1 MATDKSTIGLV
12 SSSKYDIYSKLITIA
27 SKYTDINN
35 EDFLK
40 TGLFGYITESMALI
54 ARDSSFHKT
63 MLYNES
69 FLNTAVMPKSVYNWA
84 KMFNINITSAT
95 PAYADMM
102 ITISVDDIVQSF
114 SDYRGQADKYGQDV
128 RLSSSMLI
136 LDRGN
141 QFIAGEFKFALER
154 SILIYKNVANDDT
167 FIVKH
172 CSTEKVTTQYQDLDS
187 VYVKN
192 TITTTDG
199 VQYLSFVVRAYQYEI
214 QNLEKQIASSS
225 FLNTKVHKFNFTGQF
240 AGAKLFYKRGTF
252 IEPIELRFSDIRRD
266 EALSGITNKFA
277 YYNLIDTN
285 TLQVTFSNVTGDFIP
300 AANSSL
306 VLELY
311 TTRGASGNISFTGDV
326 IFRLKEENI
335 RNLPVLVSFF
345 ANLSVGGLDSPSLPK
360 IKSTIINEIS
370 TRDVIVTETDLN
382 NYFLILTALL
392 ETINDG
398 KITFV
403 KKRDDILRRVFSSYI
418 LMRDGLTIDGD
429 TASSDYT
436 SNVIPTNTLDA
447 EFMVSDNISK
457 PFGSIIRRKPGTLD
471 EYEYVPSNN
480 LSSSDEDYYIIP
492 FYTRITLS
500 PFKKVKYIYNLTDD
514 STSLSYSNITNN
526 SSDLFIVP
534 SSVSVTRGI
543 EGINTSKFYN
553 FKFNFTTNFSLEEQ
567 SSSTNANYRLQFFR
581 RGNDVTPLESINFVE
596 GSNLLIESIESDQ
609 ESGIFNTSMTF
620 SLQVKEDLEFDF
632 SAASSSTD
640 FGTLI
645 NLTHEN
651 LTFSLPEDIRVVLK
665 FERILREN
673 ISIDFKSDGFLSLF
687 RNLDEIMF
695 SDIVVN
701 TKKKT
706 IEEEEVDV
714 ITSISIR
721 DIPVVHQSF
730 FNTGENQSKFIKQ
743 LFVYID
749 MLKDNL
755 GRLETNTFF
764 DLKFFN
770 TKGLSKYFNTT
781 KIDIKL
787 ELDVHVLDY
796 TESLASQ
803 IKDYT
808 RLLVDRSNMTNSLKI
823 SLLIKELTAAFPA
836 NISYIVFKGL
846 NDTFNQ
852 YLEYSR
858 GTSLAAPE
866 YFSISKDNLQYI
878 NIIPIAEDIN

>member
-1 MATDKSTIGLV
+1 MATDKSKIGLV
-12 SSSKYDIYSKLITIA
+12 SSSKYDIYSKLLTIA

-84 KMFNINITSAT
+84 KMFNINITAAN
-95 PAYADMM
+95 PAYAEMM
-102 ITISVDDIVQSF
+102 ITIAVDDLVSSF
-114 SDYRGQADKYGQDV
+114 SDYRGQTSKYGQDV
-128 RLSSSMLI
+128 RLAASMLV

-141 QFIAGEFKFALER
+141 QFIAGEFKFALEK
-154 SILIYKNVANDDT
+154 SIMIYKNAADDDT
-167 FIVKH
+167 FVVRY
-172 CSTEKVTTQYQDLDS
+172 CTTESVTTQYQTLDS
-187 VYVKN
+187 AFIKN
-192 TITTTDG
+192 TLTTTDG

-214 QNLEKQIASSS
+214 QVIEKQIASSS
-225 FLNTKVHKFNFTGQF
+225 FLNTKVHRFNFNNQF
-240 AGAKLFYKRGTF
+240 AGAKLFYKRGT
-252 IEPIELRFSDIRRD
+252 IMEPIELRFSDIRRD
-266 EALSGITNKFA
+266 ASLADITSKFA

-285 TLQVTFSNVTGDFIP
+285 TLQITFSSVLGDFIP
-300 AANSSL
+300 AANSTL
-306 VLELY
+306 ILELY
-311 TTRGASGNISFTGDV
+311 STRGASGNISFTGDV

-335 RNLPVLVSFF
+335 RNLPILVSFF
-345 ANLSVGGLDSPSLPK
+345 NNISVSGLDSPSISK
-360 IKSTIINEIS
+360 IKNTIINEIS

-418 LMRDGLTIDGD
+418 LMRDGLDINGNI
-429 TASSDYT
+429 ASSDYT
-436 SNVIPTNTLDA
+436 SNVIPTNTIDS
-447 EFMVSDNISK
+447 EFFISDNISK
-457 PFGSIIRRKPGTLD
+457 PFGTIIKRKVGTLD
-471 EYEYVPSNN
+471 DYEYVPANA
-480 LSSSDEDYYIIP
+480 LDASDDDYYIIP

-514 STSLSYSNITNN
+514 STSLSYSNIANN
-526 SSDLFIVP
+526 SSNYFIVP

-543 EGINTSKFYN
+543 EGLNTSKFYN
-553 FKFNFTTNFSLEEQ
+553 FKFNFTTNFNMELLST
-567 SSSTNANYRLQFFR
+567 STNSIYKLLFFR
-581 RGNDVTPLESINFVE
+581 RGNEVTPIETVEFTE
-596 GSNLLIESIESDQ
+596 GSNLLIESTENEEDST
-609 ESGIFNTSMTF
+609 IFNTSLTF
-620 SLQVKEDLEFDF
+620 SVQVKDDLEFDF
-632 SAASSSTD
+632 SSATSSTD

-645 NLTHEN
+645 NLTHNN
-651 LTFSLPEDIRVVLK
+651 LSFSLPEDVKVVLRFDK
-665 FERILREN
+665 ILAEN

-695 SDIVVN
+695 SDILVN
-701 TKKKT
+701 TKT
-706 IEEEEVDV
+706 VAEEEL
-714 ITSISIR
+714 ITSVTIK

-730 FNTGENQSKFIKQ
+730 FNSGENQSKFIKQ

-755 GRLETNTFF
+755 GKLETNTFF
-764 DLKFFN
+764 DLKFYN
-770 TKGLSKYFNTT
+770 TKGSSKYFNTT

-787 ELDVHVLDY
+787 EMDVHVVGFNETL
-796 TESLASQ
+796 ENQ

-808 RLLVDRSNMTNSLKI
+808 RLLVDRSNVNNSLKV
-823 SLLIKELTAAFPA
+823 SVLIKELTAAFPN
-836 NISYIVFKGL
+836 NISYIIFKGL

-852 YLEYSR
+852 YLEFSK
-858 GTSLAAPE
+858 GTGLSAPE
-866 YFSISKDNLQYI
+866 YFSIPNNNLQFI
-878 NIIPIAEDIN
+878 KVIPVAEDTN